1 MTLRTGLARLLIWTW
16 GAVTGIAIGY
26 ALVGPLPE
34 PSRAQRAMLDGFMK
48 AYCHPDR
55 ANIQK
60 AAIEAAIWSRLTIS
74 VGLAD
79 RALAEYNVARVEGAC
94 T

>member
-1 MTLRTGLARLLIWTW
+1 MTISRLRFAVWMLLAALSG
-16 GAVTGIAIGY
+16 GAVGY
-26 ALVGPLPE
+26 GVVGPLPE
-34 PSRAQRAMLDGFMK
+34 PARAQRAMLDGYLQ

-55 ANIQK
+55 TNIQK
-60 AAIEAAIWSRLTIS
+60 AAAEMAIWSRLTVS

-79 RALAEYNVARVEGAC
+79 RALAEYNVSRVQGAC

>member
-1 MTLRTGLARLLIWTW
+1 MTISRLRFAVWMLLAAMVGGMTGY
-16 GAVTGIAIGY
+16 GF
-26 ALVGPLPE
+26 VGPLPE
-34 PSRAQRAMLDGFMK
+34 PSRAQRVMLDGYLQ

-60 AAIEAAIWSRLTIS
+60 AAAEMAIWSRLTIS
-74 VGLAD
+74 VGLGD
-79 RALAEYNVARVEGAC
+79 RALAEYNVARVEGSC